1 MAWKDTLLDATF
13 RGVRLHVLNT
23 DDQAQR
29 SLVRHEYPYRDGAEV
44 EDLGRRARTIHV
56 QAIVWGKEYETDL
69 RKLLEALDKPGPGE
83 LIHPV
88 FGSITACVAN
98 VSVTHHEDEPDSAR
112 VILDLVESSPD
123 VPFFAGG
130 RSPKAKA
137 AGNADRLAGALD
149 WLKALNLAAVQKWG
163 NKLSAT
169 LSQVARGDLLGA
181 ARGVFSEAASLAGVT
196 LPVMPDFLS
205 QGQSLMGTAQSLVS
219 SVSALASMP
228 DVFGQFASLSGLS
241 GLLPRF
247 DLGTA
252 GKSTPYAMTPARYS
266 GTPVSGPLT
275 GEAAPRP
282 VVVVPPVAESSTA
295 PAPDM
300 ATAAGQ
306 GRAMAAATLN
316 LASAMAV
323 ASASSDVLT
332 SQIAAPAL
340 TPAEVEAVVGVSR
353 QRFQDVIDEH
363 RAIFPTEVAYPIAEQ
378 ARTAAL
384 ALQDLGSQV
393 IRLHPPV
400 VAQTAPAP
408 CNLHLMAHWL
418 YGDFTRAGELLRL
431 NPGLRNPNFVAPG
444 QVLNGYAK

>member
-1 MAWKDTLLDATF
+1 MAWKDTLLDAKF
-13 RGVRLHVLNT
+13 RGVPLHVLNT

-29 SLVRHEYPYRDGAEV
+29 ALVRHEYPYRDGAEV
-44 EDLGRRARTIHV
+44 EDLGRRARTIHLT
-56 QAIVWGKEYETDL
+56 AFVWGKDYEASL
-69 RKLLEALDKPGPGE
+69 RRLLEALDVSGPGE
-83 LIHPV
+83 LIHPL
-88 FGSITACVAN
+88 FGSITVCVSS
-98 VSVTHHEDEPDSAR
+98 VSVTHNEDEPDSAR

-123 VPFFAGG
+123 VPFFGSG
-130 RSPKAKA
+130 RSANAKA
-137 AGNADRLAGALD
+137 LGNAAKLAGALD
-149 WLKALNLAAVQKWG
+149 WLKKLNLSGVISWG
-163 NKLSAT
+163 NKISRT

-181 ARGVFSEAASLAGVT
+181 ARGVLGEAASLAGVT
-196 LPVMPDFLS
+196 LPAMPPFLS
-205 QGQSLMGTAQSLVS
+205 QGQALMGTAQSLVS

-228 DVFGQFASLSGLS
+228 DVFGQFASLSNLS

-247 DLGTA
+247 SLDTPGRN
-252 GKSTPYAMTPARYS
+252 TPYVMTPARYS
-266 GTPVSGPLT
+266 GTPVAGPLT

-282 VVVVPPVAESSTA
+282 VIVVPPVAESSSA

-300 ATAAGQ
+300 TTAAGQ

-323 ASASSDVLT
+323 ATASSGVLT

-363 RAIFPTEVAYPIAEQ
+363 RAIFPTEVAYPFAEQ

-384 ALQDLGSQV
+384 AVQDLGSQV

-408 CNLHLMAHWL
+408 CNLHLLAHWL
-418 YGDFTRAGELLRL
+418 YGDYARAGELARL
-431 NPGLRNPNFVAPG
+431 NPGLRNPNFVAAR
-444 QVLNGYAK
+444 QVLHGYSK